1 FRELQPTELFFVLGG
16 LTLAF
21 TYFQMI
27 SQFWLNNFVDPV
39 VWNPEPRIHD
49 WQVFIF
55 VGRAVGITLLYLMSC
70 IFIIRIIQGLG
81 IGEIFPRSSIAL
93 IRWAAPLSFVLAFIR
108 TNYNAAV
115 QGESVLQVDSN
126 SILIPLIVLLFAGLY
141 KMAYLA
147 AKDSKLAI

>member
-1 FRELQPTELFFVLGG
+1 
-16 LTLAF
+16 
-21 TYFQMI
+21 MC
-27 SQFWLNNFVDPV
+27 
-39 VWNPEPRIHD
+39 
-49 WQVFIF
+49 
-55 VGRAVGITLLYLMSC
+55 C

-81 IGEIFPRSSIAL
+81 IGDIFPRSNIAL
-93 IRWAAPLSFVLAFIR
+93 IRWDAPLSFVLAFIR

-126 SILIPLIVLLFAGLY
+126 SILIPLIVLLCAGLY